1 MDWAAAEEWG
11 AASASAYISPRT
23 ASALGL
29 QLALE

>member
-1 MDWAAAEEWG
+1 MAAGAEWG
-11 AASASAYISPRT
+11 AVSASVYISPRT